1 MAQLGRLLQ
10 YIALLILPFGLGAGL
25 FGNNINLEVKLL
37 WVGGAVFVI
46 GWLLTRMSSRA

>member
-1 MAQLGRLLQ
+1 MAQLGRALQ

-46 GWLLTRMSSRA
+46 GWLLTKSRAS